1 MLQIIKVIDSKPTP
15 APGQIWERES
25 FYYLI
30 NSLNVDVLWAYKFS
44 NGEVTETAID
54 LKNSWR
60 FKLFNGSSDTRD
72 KIIDAMAD
80 ALYEQDDMENS
91 DRIYE
96 LSRLNCVASV

>member
-1 MLQIIKVIDSKPTP
+1 MLQIIKVIDSKSSPVL
-15 APGQIWERES
+15 GQIWERENA
-25 FYYLI
+25 YYLL
-30 NSLNVDVLWAYKFS
+30 NSISDEVLWAYKFS

-60 FKLFNGSSDTRD
+60 FKLFKGSSEVRD
-72 KIIDAMAD
+72 QIIDAMSD

-96 LSRLNCVASV
+96 LSRLNRS